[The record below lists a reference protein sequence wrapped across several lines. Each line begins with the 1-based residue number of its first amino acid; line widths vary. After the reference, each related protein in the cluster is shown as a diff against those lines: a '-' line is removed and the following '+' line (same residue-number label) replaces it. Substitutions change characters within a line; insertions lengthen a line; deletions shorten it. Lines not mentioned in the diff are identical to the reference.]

1 MLSIASNGNQN
12 LLGAIFIPKIKEATI
27 MMKHTTESTKEYLG
41 LKSKRKTTPKLLKDF
56 SHADI
61 KKTLD
66 YIGITREKTAD

>member
-1 MLSIASNGNQN
+1 
-12 LLGAIFIPKIKEATI
+12 

-41 LKSKRKTTPKLLKDF
+41 LKSKRKTTPKPLKDF

-66 YIGITREKTAD
+66 YIGVTREGKAID